1 MVMLAFILAQTCRHL
16 AGFELLKPFEHN
28 LISKYL
34 QIKLLLYYISAI
46 TALSWSDLSEV

>member
-1 MVMLAFILAQTCRHL
+1 MFAFIPAQTCRQL
-16 AGFELLKPFEHN
+16 AGFELLIPFEHN

-34 QIKLLLYYISAI
+34 QIKLWLYYISAI